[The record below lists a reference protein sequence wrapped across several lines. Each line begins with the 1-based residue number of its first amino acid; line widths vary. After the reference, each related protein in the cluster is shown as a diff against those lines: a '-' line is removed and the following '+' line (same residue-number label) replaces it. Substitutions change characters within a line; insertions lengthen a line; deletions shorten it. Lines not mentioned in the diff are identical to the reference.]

1 MLFVVVSVHDCRCD
15 EPLLT
20 AAGDGVCNCDR
31 GLGWNGVV
39 VALILCSLMSL
50 LPMVEDDLFSFALL
64 TRLVLTFFSV
74 DDDGGD
80 DDEDGEL

>member
-1 MLFVVVSVHDCRCD
+1 M
-15 EPLLT
+15 T
-20 AAGDGVCNCDR
+20 AAGDGVCNVDR
-31 GLGWNGVV
+31 GLGWNGFV
-39 VALILCSLMSL
+39 VALILCLLMSL

-64 TRLVLTFFSV
+64 TRLLLTLFSV